1 VSRGL
6 VSGGRIS
13 MFDSRSVTVYDGG
26 RGVSEYPPAP
36 SAIGICLAELLITF
50 ITKVVAMILPCHLLC
65 LAALAVVL
73 AKGSMSVAA
82 ESTKILLW
90 PEGAPDAKGSDDKDK
105 PSLTVYP
112 APDEKACGTGM
123 IVCPGGGYEH
133 LSMEKEGTTVAQWLN
148 GLGVTAFVLD
158 YRHGGKG
165 YHHPAPLED
174 AQRALRLVRSNA
186 SQWKVDVDRIG
197 IMGFSAG
204 GHLASTVGTHFD
216 SGNAKAKDAV
226 ERAGCRPDFLV
237 LCYPVILMNSPYT
250 HKGSQK
256 HLLGDNP
263 DPELAHSLSTDTQ
276 VTRDTPPT
284 FLFTTNADTAVPAE
298 NSVQFYLA
306 LRKAKVPA
314 ELHIYQDGAH
324 GLGLAPNDPVLST
337 WKDRLADWLKV
348 RGLLNRT

>member
-1 VSRGL
+1 
-6 VSGGRIS
+6 
-13 MFDSRSVTVYDGG
+13 
-26 RGVSEYPPAP
+26 
-36 SAIGICLAELLITF
+36 
-50 ITKVVAMILPCHLLC
+50 MILPCQLLC
-65 LAALAVVL
+65 FAALSMIF
-73 AKGSMSVAA
+73 AKGAISLGA
-82 ESTKILLW
+82 EPTKVLLW
-90 PEGAPDAKGSDDKDK
+90 PEGQPDAKGGDEKDK
-105 PSLTVYP
+105 PNLTIYP
-112 APDEKACGTGM
+112 SSAETACGTGV
-123 IVCPGGGYEH
+123 IICPGGGYEH
-133 LSMEKEGTTVAQWLN
+133 LSMEKEGTTVARWLN

-165 YHHPAPLED
+165 YLHPAPLED
-174 AQRALRLVRSNA
+174 AQRAIRLVRTHAAEWN
-186 SQWKVDVDRIG
+186 VDAGRIG

-216 SGNAKAKDAV
+216 LGDSKADDTV
-226 ERAGCRPDFLV
+226 ERASCRPDFLV
-237 LCYPVILMNSPYT
+237 LCYPVILMNSEYT

-256 HLLGDNP
+256 HLLGDQP
-263 DPELAHSLSTDTQ
+263 DAELARDLSTETQ
-276 VTRDTPPT
+276 VTRETPPT

-348 RGLLNRT
+348 RGLLSRK